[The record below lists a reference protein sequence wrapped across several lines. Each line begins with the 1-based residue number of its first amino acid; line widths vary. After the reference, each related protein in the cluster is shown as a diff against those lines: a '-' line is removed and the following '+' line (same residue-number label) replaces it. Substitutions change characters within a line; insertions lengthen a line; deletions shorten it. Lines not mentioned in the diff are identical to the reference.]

1 MEYPNLIINLKKI
14 RDNTIKV
21 IKKCKEN
28 GIEVAIVTK
37 AFAGD
42 KKIVKSIIDS
52 GAKLIADSRIINL
65 KEFSSFNVK
74 KMLIRIPAKS
84 EIEDVIK
91 YSDIS
96 LVSELDTIRKLNY
109 YAKLSGK
116 IYEVFLMIDLG
127 DLREGIFF
135 ENYAD
140 IYDTVKNVIKLKNIK
155 LKGLGTNFSCFGGV
169 LPSEEKYNILINIKD
184 RLEKDL
190 NIKIKEI
197 SGGSSGTLS
206 LIDKINIP
214 KEINNLRCGASIAL
228 GIGLDDMPFEYLH
241 QNTCEFAV
249 ELVEIKKKILN
260 NKIKKIGVCIIN
272 TPGMKKEY
280 FIPTDKR
287 MKIID
292 INNDYIILDLTESEK
307 KHNLNDE
314 IFFNLSYGGLLLSMN
329 SPYVKKVYLNN

>member
-1 MEYPNLIINLKKI
+1 LKKI
-14 RDNTIKV
+14 RENTKKV
-21 IKKCKEN
+21 IEKCREKN
-28 GIEVAIVTK
+28 IEVAAGTK
-37 AFAGD
+37 VFAGD
-42 KKIVKSIIDS
+42 KKIVKSIIDG

-74 KMLIRIPAKS
+74 KMLIRIPMKS
-84 EIEDVIK
+84 EIEEIVK
-91 YSDIS
+91 YTDIS
-96 LVSELDTIRKLNY
+96 LISELETIFEINK
-109 YAKLSGK
+109 YAKIRNK
-116 IYEVFLMIDLG
+116 IYEIFLMIDLG

-135 ENYAD
+135 ENYNE
-140 IYDTVKNVIKLKNIK
+140 IYNTVKNVIKLKNIK

-169 LPSEEKYNILINIKD
+169 IPSEEKYNIIINIKN
-184 RLEKDL
+184 RLEKEL
-190 NIKIKEI
+190 NVKIKEI

-206 LIDKINIP
+206 LIDEINIP
-214 KEINNLRCGASIAL
+214 KDVNQLRCGASIAL
-228 GIGLDDMPFEYLH
+228 GIGINDMPFEYLH

-280 FIPTDKR
+280 FIPTDKK

-329 SPYVKKVYLNN
+329 SPYVRKVYLNNL

>member
-1 MEYPNLIINLKKI
+1 MKKI
-14 RDNTIKV
+14 RENTKKV
-21 IKKCKEN
+21 IEKCREKN
-28 GIEVAIVTK
+28 SEVAAVTK
-37 AFAGD
+37 VFAGD
-42 KKIVKSIIDS
+42 KYIIKSIIDS
-52 GAKLIADSRIINL
+52 GINILADSRLKNL
-65 KEFSSFNVK
+65 KKFNDLKIK
-74 KMLIRIPAKS
+74 KMLIRIPMKS
-84 EIEDVIK
+84 EIEEVVK
-91 YSDIS
+91 YTDIS
-96 LVSELDTIRKLNY
+96 LNSELETIFEINK
-109 YAKLSGK
+109 YAKIRNK
-116 IYEVFLMIDLG
+116 IYEIMLMIDVG

-135 ENYAD
+135 ENYNE
-140 IYDTVKNVIKLKNIK
+140 IYNTVKNVIKLKNIK

-169 LPSEEKYNILINIKD
+169 IPSEEKYNILINIKN

-206 LIDKINIP
+206 LIDEINIP
-214 KEINNLRCGASIAL
+214 KDVNQLRCGASIAL
-228 GIGLDDMPFEYLH
+228 GIGLNDMPFEYLH

-280 FIPTDKR
+280 FIPTDKKI
-287 MKIID
+287 KIID

-329 SPYVKKVYLNN
+329 SPYVRKVYLNNL